1 MRAFTHVNLIYSEVH
16 ICTGECLKAQT
27 QSDTCRKNAKC
38 SNEKELQDG
47 FSLLVQIQNRKK
59 RGVAVQ
65 LLVYNSTYFM
75 YYCGETDLTV
85 IVVVVDGHDFGYDQH
100 ILLFV
105 E

>member
-1 MRAFTHVNLIYSEVH
+1 MSKGPNTARHMKKKMQL
-16 ICTGECLKAQT
+16 
-27 QSDTCRKNAKC
+27 C
-38 SNEKELQDG
+38 SNEKELQDD

-59 RGVAVQ
+59 RVVAVQ

-85 IVVVVDGHDFGYDQH
+85 IVVVVVVVDGHDFGYDQQ